1 VCIGLFSSLLLFL
14 PLLLSLLLLSLLLL
28 DIPSPHTSYLAVF
41 PTHTHIHTHIQE
53 RERERERLMAEE
65 EIRRVKKATG
75 YYEVLGVSH
84 GATDKEIKKAY
95 RKVKA
100 FSVRRRQRLRKTH
113 THTHT
118 HTYTHS

>member
-1 VCIGLFSSLLLFL
+1 MCVLVFFLPFSSS
-14 PLLLSLLLLSLLLL
+14 PSLSSSSFSSVTLL
-28 DIPSPHTSYLAVF
+28 DIHSPHTSHIISCSF
-41 PTHTHIHTHIQE
+41 SNTHTHTHTYK

-113 THTHT
+113 TYTHT
-118 HTYTHS
+118 HS